1 MHSCNNIIEFENK
14 FPDVTVI
21 LLEQNYRSTQTILD
35 AANAVIE
42 NNYGRKSKELWTK
55 GEEGSKIVCFHADD
69 EGDEAKWVTQQLRK
83 LYEIHNSDWKDMAV
97 FYRTNAQSRVIEEY
111 LVKSNIPYKVIGGTR
126 FFDRKEI
133 KDHGEGGNIIGN
145 NPNGNVMIIDDVLS
159 AGTAARQSIELIKN
173 IGAVPKVFVVGLDRQ
188 EKGSSEESASSEL
201 QNDFGIIVKSIVNL
215 DTLISFTKNDPSYV
229 QHLDSL
235 MAYREKWGT

>member
-1 MHSCNNIIEFENK
+1 MKDYQKIFLNLALDVKALEFGNFTLKSGRTSPYFFNAAKMLSGNLSELANCYVEAIHETEIDFDSIYGPAYK
-14 FPDVTVI
+14 GIFLGSMVALI
-21 LLEQNYRSTQTILD
+21 LS
-35 AANAVIE
+35 
-42 NNYGRKSKELWTK
+42 
-55 GEEGSKIVCFHADD
+55 
-69 EGDEAKWVTQQLRK
+69 QQGKYYPL
-83 LYEIHNSDWKDMAV
+83 S
-97 FYRTNAQSRVIEEY
+97 
-111 LVKSNIPYKVIGGTR
+111 
-126 FFDRKEI
+126 FDRKEI